1 MHINTW
7 QRVGVPLAVLI
18 AVVFLGAGSPLGA
31 QSVATVARTN
41 IDTTLTRTALD
52 DLPSGGTVGGLL
64 ETTVPEIISDRIDG
78 GGLSVGSAA
87 RFGARGSPW
96 SQTAFQLGELDL
108 TDAGAS
114 GRSLLFLDPS
124 MFESV
129 GLSTGMLTIERAAP
143 GLSIRADLVRP
154 ADRWGGRVD
163 ALLAPTAHAPH
174 QEPAAPVAALR
185 NWGSLAAFASG
196 PLVRDRVGIAA
207 GVVRND
213 ATRFER
219 SDPTTLQSSQNSVFM
234 NALLTLSSTTE
245 LSASVVGRVGDV
257 PFEGRSWFG
266 QPDARERLSDLAI
279 DLTLRRRRPGIEWTA
294 AAGYARSNAQP
305 DVAGVPVVY
314 VDSVRDQPVISA
326 LAGFGVHRR
335 WSAVLGATGTPLTAN
350 RWLRGGRAGMQL
362 DFAGSEEEPTRA
374 TDIAETVEGVPARI
388 WRVDRQSSGPRR
400 HATTAIV
407 YTAESFPIVPRL
419 TLDAGIRGEAVRA
432 NATGGDGIRW
442 RNWYPRVS
450 VRWDLFERV
459 SVFAGV
465 GRYGYRPALEDL
477 AYGDPAAPGADV
489 LRWDDRNG
497 DRRQDPGEAGP
508 LVSHVGGGPELS
520 TIDSGLRRPYL
531 DELAIGFDVQP
542 IESWTVR
549 LVGLARE
556 ERHLIAGVDIGAPP
570 GAYTV
575 TSVPDAGADELS
587 PSDDQLLPL
596 YSRRPETFGAD
607 RYLLTNP
614 PGFHTTFT
622 GIEVSVRHTGDRLWL
637 LAGATAGRSSGPAM
651 ARGFQPVENDRGIPG
666 DLFLDPNAMTF
677 ARGRYFTDRG
687 YTIKTA
693 GTFRFAHEV
702 RLGAVARYQ
711 DGQAFSRLVLATDL
725 PQGAEAIRGY
735 PNGRTRF
742 AYTLTVDS
750 RLQKQ
755 LAAWRGRLTLM
766 LDVFNLLNMSNE
778 VEEVVL
784 TGPAFR
790 QTAAVQPPR
799 TFHFGAR
806 ITF

>member
-1 MHINTW
+1 MRNRT
-7 QRVGVPLAVLI
+7 
-18 AVVFLGAGSPLGA
+18 SPA
-31 QSVATVARTN
+31 S
-41 IDTTLTRTALD
+41 
-52 DLPSGGTVGGLL
+52 PS
-64 ETTVPEIISDRIDG
+64 
-78 GGLSVGSAA
+78 
-87 RFGARGSPW
+87 
-96 SQTAFQLGELDL
+96 
-108 TDAGAS
+108 
-114 GRSLLFLDPS
+114 
-124 MFESV
+124 
-129 GLSTGMLTIERAAP
+129 
-143 GLSIRADLVRP
+143 
-154 ADRWGGRVD
+154 
-163 ALLAPTAHAPH
+163 
-174 QEPAAPVAALR
+174 
-185 NWGSLAAFASG
+185 
-196 PLVRDRVGIAA
+196 
-207 GVVRND
+207 
-213 ATRFER
+213 
-219 SDPTTLQSSQNSVFM
+219 
-234 NALLTLSSTTE
+234 
-245 LSASVVGRVGDV
+245 
-257 PFEGRSWFG
+257 
-266 QPDARERLSDLAI
+266 
-279 DLTLRRRRPGIEWTA
+279 
-294 AAGYARSNAQP
+294 
-305 DVAGVPVVY
+305 VY

-407 YTAESFPIVPRL
+407 YAAESFPIVPRL

-432 NATGGDGIRW
+432 NATGGDSIRW

-587 PSDDQLLPL
+587 PSDDQLLPAL
-596 YSRRPETFGAD
+596 QPKAGDLWRRPIPAYESGRVPHDIYGHRGECPPYRRSPLAPGGRHRRAIIRAGHGA
-607 RYLLTNP
+607 R
-614 PGFHTTFT
+614 
-622 GIEVSVRHTGDRLWL
+622 IS
-637 LAGATAGRSSGPAM
+637 
-651 ARGFQPVENDRGIPG
+651 ARRKRPRNPG

-725 PQGAEAIRGY
+725 PQGAEAVRGY
-735 PNGRTRF
+735 RERPDPVCLHLDCGQPAAEAVGGLARTADPYARCLQP
-742 AYTLTVDS
+742 AEHVERS
-750 RLQKQ
+750 RGGCAHGPCIPADRCRPTATDLSF
-755 LAAWRGRLTLM
+755 RRT
-766 LDVFNLLNMSNE
+766 DH
-778 VEEVVL
+778 VL
-784 TGPAFR
+784 TPMGWC
-790 QTAAVQPPR
+790 AADTKDR
-799 TFHFGAR
+799 
-806 ITF
+806 